1 MRNNIRDIELRRLE
15 ELERQAALHGP
26 RTEPSVLLEIQDLHH
41 KYPETRQNDRGFY
54 MASLDY
60 DFLMNVV
67 ASALM
72 RVTELE
78 KDKIADKKDRLKR
91 QVVQDVWKILIT
103 IICFLTLLMVLVY
116 R

>member
-1 MRNNIRDIELRRLE
+1 MRESIRDIELRRLQ
-15 ELERQAALHGP
+15 ELEKQAAMHGP
-26 RTEPSVLLEIQDLHH
+26 RTEPSILLEIQDLHH
-41 KYPETRQNDRGFY
+41 RYPETRVSDRGFY

-78 KDKIADKKDRLKR
+78 KQKIEDDKDRYKR
-91 QVVQDVWKILIT
+91 QVIQDVWKILIT
-103 IICFLTLLMVLVY
+103 IICFMTLLIVLVN

>member
-1 MRNNIRDIELRRLE
+1 
-15 ELERQAALHGP
+15 
-26 RTEPSVLLEIQDLHH
+26 
-41 KYPETRQNDRGFY
+41 

-78 KDKIADKKDRLKR
+78 KQKVEDNKDRYKR
-91 QVVQDVWKILIT
+91 QVIQDIWKILIT
-103 IICFLTLLMVLVY
+103 IICFMTLLIVLVN